1 MIRSD
6 LTLSKR
12 VGSNPDVERLSRC
25 VDIDRRL
32 RGPRDRDVSSAAE
45 SRFDLHNRAAN
56 VDPVEQ
62 FAGPWHG
69 DGGQYAQNADR
80 DGELDDGER
89 ASHQC
94 LSFRRVNWLDSI

>member
-12 VGSNPDVERLSRC
+12 VGSNTDVERPSRG

-32 RGPRDRDVSSAAE
+32 RGPRDRYVSSAAE
-45 SRFDLHNRAAN
+45 SRFDLHDRAAN

-80 DGELDDGER
+80 DSELDDCER
-89 ASHQC
+89 VSHQC
-94 LSFRRVNWLDSI
+94 PSFRRVNLLNSI